1 MMSFPKEE
9 YLKRLDNIHKKLENE
24 NIDAIVITSPA
35 NFRYFSGLDSNFWE
49 SPTRPWFLIISKN
62 GKIKALVPS
71 IGLSAIESTFI
82 KDIEVWQSPNPKDE
96 GTSLLKKIIKT
107 FPKNSNIGFELGMET
122 YLRMSIKEF
131 LKIKKDLQEYNF
143 IDSTNIVWSLRK
155 IKSDLEIKN
164 IEKVCSITS
173 KVFNNLINKISLG
186 MSEREIATIFKKDL
200 INNGVDYIMY
210 LSCVS
215 GINGY
220 NQIICNPSEKKIGD
234 GDILIIDTGSTL
246 NGYYCDFD
254 RNFGFG
260 NINQKSLD
268 AYNKLW
274 NATEKT
280 LEIIK
285 PGISCKEVYESLSKN
300 LFSSNVKSSVGR
312 MGHGFGLQLTEPP
325 SIMIDDNTIL
335 EKNMILA
342 LEPSIEIE
350 NDLMLVH
357 EENILITQNGNRLL
371 SSRTPKELPVINVNY
386 YFNL

>member
-1 MMSFPKEE
+1 MLDFPKEE

-131 LKIKKDLQEYNF
+131 LKIKKDLKEYNF

-164 IEKVCSITS
+164 IEKICSITS

-210 LSCVS
+210 LSCAS

-285 PGISCKEVYESLSKN
+285 PGISCKAVYESLSKN

-371 SSRTPKELPVINVNY
+371 SSRTPKELPVINV
-386 YFNL
+386 

>member
-1 MMSFPKEE
+1 MSFPKEE

-210 LSCVS
+210 LSCAS

-300 LFSSNVKSSVGR
+300 LFSNNVKSSVGR

-371 SSRTPKELPVINVNY
+371 SSRTPKELPVINA
-386 YFNL
+386 

>member
-164 IEKVCSITS
+164 IEKICSITS

-371 SSRTPKELPVINVNY
+371 SSRTPKELPVINV
-386 YFNL
+386 

>member
-1 MMSFPKEE
+1 MIGFPKEE

-164 IEKVCSITS
+164 IEKICSITS
-173 KVFNNLINKISLG
+173 KVFDNLINKISLG

-210 LSCVS
+210 LSCAS

-274 NATEKT
+274 DATEKT

-300 LFSSNVKSSVGR
+300 LFSKNVKSNVGR

-350 NDLMLVH
+350 NDLILVH

-371 SSRTPKELPVINVNY
+371 SSRTPKELPIIN
-386 YFNL
+386 F

>member
-1 MMSFPKEE
+1 MISFPKEE

-210 LSCVS
+210 LSCAS

-234 GDILIIDTGSTL
+234 GDVLIIDTGSTL

-371 SSRTPKELPVINVNY
+371 SSRTPKELPIINY
-386 YFNL
+386 

>member
-210 LSCVS
+210 LSCAS

-300 LFSSNVKSSVGR
+300 LFSSNVKSNVGR

-371 SSRTPKELPVINVNY
+371 TSRTPKELPVINI
-386 YFNL
+386 

>member
-1 MMSFPKEE
+1 MSFPKEE

-107 FPKNSNIGFELGMET
+107 FPKNSNIGFELGLET

-131 LKIKKDLQEYNF
+131 LKIKKDLKEYNF

-210 LSCVS
+210 LSCAS

-371 SSRTPKELPVINVNY
+371 SSRTPKELPVINV
-386 YFNL
+386 

>member
-210 LSCVS
+210 LSCAS

-234 GDILIIDTGSTL
+234 GNILIIDTGSTL

-274 NATEKT
+274 DATEKT

-300 LFSSNVKSSVGR
+300 LFSNNVKSSVGR

-325 SIMIDDNTIL
+325 SIMIGDNTIL

-371 SSRTPKELPVINVNY
+371 SSRTPKELPVINV
-386 YFNL
+386 

>member
-1 MMSFPKEE
+1 MSFPKEE

-210 LSCVS
+210 LSCAS

-371 SSRTPKELPVINVNY
+371 SSRTPKELPVINI
-386 YFNL
+386 

>member
-210 LSCVS
+210 LSCAS

-371 SSRTPKELPVINVNY
+371 SSRTPKELPVIN
-386 YFNL
+386 F

>member
-164 IEKVCSITS
+164 IEKICSITS

-210 LSCVS
+210 LSCAS

-274 NATEKT
+274 DATEKT

-300 LFSSNVKSSVGR
+300 LFSSNVKSNVGR

-371 SSRTPKELPVINVNY
+371 TSRTPKELPVINV
-386 YFNL
+386 

>member
-210 LSCVS
+210 LSCAS

-274 NATEKT
+274 DATEKT

-285 PGISCKEVYESLSKN
+285 PGISCKEIYEALSKN
-300 LFSSNVKSSVGR
+300 LFSSNVKSNVGR

-350 NDLMLVH
+350 NNLILVH
-357 EENILITQNGNRLL
+357 EENILITQHGNRLL
-371 SSRTPKELPVINVNY
+371 TSRTPKELPVIN
-386 YFNL
+386 F

>member
-164 IEKVCSITS
+164 IEKICSITS

-210 LSCVS
+210 LSCAS

-220 NQIICNPSEKKIGD
+220 NQIICNPSEKKTGD

-274 NATEKT
+274 DATEKT

-371 SSRTPKELPVINVNY
+371 SSRTPKELPVINV
-386 YFNL
+386 

>member
-107 FPKNSNIGFELGMET
+107 FPKNSNIVFELVMET

-210 LSCVS
+210 LSCAS

-234 GDILIIDTGSTL
+234 GDIRIIDTGSTL

-371 SSRTPKELPVINVNY
+371 TSRTPKELPVINV
-386 YFNL
+386 

>member
-49 SPTRPWFLIISKN
+49 SPTRPWFLIITKN

-164 IEKVCSITS
+164 IEKICSITS
-173 KVFNNLINKISLG
+173 KVFDNLINKISLG

-210 LSCVS
+210 LSCAS

-274 NATEKT
+274 DATEKT

-300 LFSSNVKSSVGR
+300 LFSSNVKSNVGR

-371 SSRTPKELPVINVNY
+371 SSRTPKELPVINV
-386 YFNL
+386 

>member
-164 IEKVCSITS
+164 IEKICSITS
-173 KVFNNLINKISLG
+173 KVFDNLINKISLG

-200 INNGVDYIMY
+200 IKNGVDYIMY
-210 LSCVS
+210 LSCAS

-325 SIMIDDNTIL
+325 SIMSDDKTIL

-342 LEPSIEIE
+342 IEPSIEIE
-350 NDLMLVH
+350 NGKMLVH
-357 EENILITQNGNRLL
+357 EENVLITENGYRLL
-371 SSRTPKELPVINVNY
+371 TSRTPKQLPIVNI
-386 YFNL
+386 

>member
-210 LSCVS
+210 LSCAS

-371 SSRTPKELPVINVNY
+371 SSRTPKELPVINI
-386 YFNL
+386 

>member
-62 GKIKALVPS
+62 GKIKALIPS

-173 KVFNNLINKISLG
+173 KVFNNLIDKISLG

-210 LSCVS
+210 LSCAS

-274 NATEKT
+274 DATEKT

-350 NDLMLVH
+350 NDLILVH

-371 SSRTPKELPVINVNY
+371 SSRTPKELPIIN
-386 YFNL
+386 F

>member
-122 YLRMSIKEF
+122 YLRMSVKEF

-210 LSCVS
+210 LSCAS

-300 LFSSNVKSSVGR
+300 LFSKNVKSNVGR

-371 SSRTPKELPVINVNY
+371 SSRTPKELPVINV
-386 YFNL
+386 

>member
-1 MMSFPKEE
+1 MSFPKEE

-143 IDSTNIVWSLRK
+143 IDSTNIFWSLRK

-210 LSCVS
+210 LSCAS

-300 LFSSNVKSSVGR
+300 LFSNNVKSSVGR

-371 SSRTPKELPVINVNY
+371 TSRTPKELPLINV
-386 YFNL
+386 

>member
-164 IEKVCSITS
+164 IEKICSITS

-210 LSCVS
+210 LSCAS

-274 NATEKT
+274 DATEKT

-300 LFSSNVKSSVGR
+300 LFSSNVKSNVGR

-371 SSRTPKELPVINVNY
+371 SSRTPKELPVINA
-386 YFNL
+386 

>member
-210 LSCVS
+210 LSCAS

-234 GDILIIDTGSTL
+234 GNILIIDTGSTL

-300 LFSSNVKSSVGR
+300 LFSSNVKSNVGR

-371 SSRTPKELPVINVNY
+371 SSRTPKELPVINA
-386 YFNL
+386 

>member
-210 LSCVS
+210 LSCAS

-234 GDILIIDTGSTL
+234 SDILIIDTGSTL

-260 NINQKSLD
+260 NINQKTLD

-274 NATEKT
+274 GATEKT

-300 LFSSNVKSSVGR
+300 LLSSNDKSNVGR

-371 SSRTPKELPVINVNY
+371 SSRTPKELPVINV
-386 YFNL
+386 

>member
-143 IDSTNIVWSLRK
+143 IDSTNIVWNLRK

-164 IEKVCSITS
+164 IERVCSITS
-173 KVFNNLINKISLG
+173 IVFNNLINKISLG

-210 LSCVS
+210 LSCAS

-371 SSRTPKELPVINVNY
+371 SSRTPKELPVINV
-386 YFNL
+386 

>member
-107 FPKNSNIGFELGMET
+107 FQKNSNIGFELGMET

-210 LSCVS
+210 LSCAS

-371 SSRTPKELPVINVNY
+371 TSRTPKELPVINV
-386 YFNL
+386 

>member
-210 LSCVS
+210 LSCAS

-274 NATEKT
+274 DATEKT

-300 LFSSNVKSSVGR
+300 LFSSNVKSNVGR

-371 SSRTPKELPVINVNY
+371 TSRTPKELPVINV
-386 YFNL
+386 

>member
-155 IKSDLEIKN
+155 IKSDFEIKN

-210 LSCVS
+210 LSCAS

-274 NATEKT
+274 DATEKT

-371 SSRTPKELPVINVNY
+371 TSRTPKELPVINV
-386 YFNL
+386 

>member
-1 MMSFPKEE
+1 MISFPKEE

-131 LKIKKDLQEYNF
+131 LKIKKDLKEYNF

-164 IEKVCSITS
+164 IEKICSITS

-210 LSCVS
+210 LSCAS

-300 LFSSNVKSSVGR
+300 LFSNNVKSKVGR

-357 EENILITQNGNRLL
+357 EENVLITENGSRLL
-371 SSRTPKELPVINVNY
+371 TTRTPNELPVINV
-386 YFNL
+386 

>member
-35 NFRYFSGLDSNFWE
+35 NFRYVSGLDSNFWE

-131 LKIKKDLQEYNF
+131 LKIKNDLKEYNL

-164 IEKVCSITS
+164 IEKICSITS

-186 MSEREIATIFKKDL
+186 MSEKEIATIFKKDL

-210 LSCVS
+210 LSCAS

-300 LFSSNVKSSVGR
+300 LFSSNVKSNVGR

-371 SSRTPKELPVINVNY
+371 TSRTPKELPVIN
-386 YFNL
+386 F

>member
-1 MMSFPKEE
+1 MSFPKEE

-164 IEKVCSITS
+164 IEKICSITS
-173 KVFNNLINKISLG
+173 KVFDNLINKISLG

-210 LSCVS
+210 LSCAS

-274 NATEKT
+274 EATEKT

-300 LFSSNVKSSVGR
+300 LFSSNVKSKVGR

-371 SSRTPKELPVINVNY
+371 TSRTPKELPVINV
-386 YFNL
+386 

>member
-96 GTSLLKKIIKT
+96 GTSLLMKIIKT

-210 LSCVS
+210 LSCAS

-350 NDLMLVH
+350 NDLILVH

-371 SSRTPKELPVINVNY
+371 SSRTPKELPVINV
-386 YFNL
+386 

>member
-210 LSCVS
+210 LSCAS

-325 SIMIDDNTIL
+325 SIMNNDKTIL

-350 NDLMLVH
+350 NGKMLVH
-357 EENILITQNGNRLL
+357 EENVLITENGYRLL
-371 SSRTPKELPVINVNY
+371 TSRTPKQLPIVNI
-386 YFNL
+386 

>member
-1 MMSFPKEE
+1 MISFPKEE

-143 IDSTNIVWSLRK
+143 IDSTNILWSLRK

-210 LSCVS
+210 LTCAS

-371 SSRTPKELPVINVNY
+371 SSRTPKELPVINI
-386 YFNL
+386 

>member
-82 KDIEVWQSPNPKDE
+82 KDIEVWQSPKPKDE

-210 LSCVS
+210 LSCAS

-274 NATEKT
+274 DATEKT

-300 LFSSNVKSSVGR
+300 LFSSNVKSNVGR

-350 NDLMLVH
+350 NNLMLVH

-371 SSRTPKELPVINVNY
+371 TSRTPKELPVINV
-386 YFNL
+386 

>member
-164 IEKVCSITS
+164 IEKICSITS

-210 LSCVS
+210 LSCAS

-300 LFSSNVKSSVGR
+300 LFSSNVKSNVGR

-371 SSRTPKELPVINVNY
+371 SSRTPKELPVINV
-386 YFNL
+386 